1 MFSQHSPVLF
11 TFDACAGTT
20 PTVTWSRVTI
30 NGEESI
36 PGFYNHIHATGS
48 TLTLD
53 HASII
58 GDVGEYTYMVSNSYG
73 TIRDTVYLIVF
84 GKNVFYVN
92 TTYVLHIINV
102 QYPFA
107 FH

>member
-1 MFSQHSPVLF
+1 MYAHNYVQIGPPQFRRRASNATVFSQHSPVSF

-73 TIRDTVYLIVF
+73 TIQDTVYLIVF
-84 GKNVFYVN
+84 G
-92 TTYVLHIINV
+92 
-102 QYPFA
+102 
-107 FH
+107 